1 VNRYRYGKDDMTF
14 ITNLRLNLEDLRTA
28 KEIDEASLSE
38 VRNTIDNV
46 EVELQNKD
54 TLINELRNN
63 TNTIISEK
71 IVLEQENIILSDQ
84 IAGLL
89 EEKANLE
96 NNIRILQQ
104 HRAQIPSKNLVTT
117 FRQSLDSMAGK
128 LTEPE
133 SKANYIISS
142 MNVKLRT
149 NLSLKD
155 DELQFQLPKPD
166 DIIPPENLSTI
177 EFTIRSTPKEPDL
190 SEYIEVPDLTGM
202 TLEEAEYVITDA
214 GFKPGTTSEKNS
226 NSPQGMV
233 IDQMPSACSLAIPG
247 DAIDITVSKI
257 INIEV
262 PNIVGLDIDSGEQV
276 LINSQLEVGEITE
289 QSSKSTSGTILIQ
302 SIEAGT
308 TVLVGTPVDIVIAA
322 RETVEVPGLIDKNLD
337 MAKYLIRSAKL
348 KPGNIVKQVST
359 KKADTVLEQ
368 DPPAGTVV
376 LEGECVDMV
385 ISIIEALKVPDVTGK
400 HINEA
405 RTILENKELRIGRII
420 KRTSTL
426 GTGTVLDQNLKAGT
440 EVDAGMPLDLVVANQ
455 DIEMIEGIGP
465 ERGSKLKGIG
475 INTIKDLAVADTE
488 TVGELVGRSTATK
501 FISMSKLI
509 DSASQLGSL
518 GIDRQSAELLVKASG
533 IDSVDTLKNAEA
545 DDLYN
550 LCTEAIASGK
560 VEVPMDYSLTQ
571 DTVNR
576 WVKLAQPDR

>member
-1 VNRYRYGKDDMTF
+1 MTF

-117 FRQSLDSMAGK
+117 FRQSLDSMAGT
-128 LTEPE
+128 LDEPE

-149 NLSLKD
+149 NLSLED
-155 DELQFQLPKPD
+155 NELQFQLPKPD

-202 TLEEAEYVITDA
+202 TLEEAEYAITDA

-233 IDQMPSACSLAIPG
+233 IDQIPSACSLAIPG
-247 DAIDITVSKI
+247 AAIDITVSKI
-257 INIEV
+257 IDVEM
-262 PNIVGLDIDSGEQV
+262 PTIVGLDIDSGEQV

-322 RETVEVPGLIDKNLD
+322 RETVEVPGLIGKNLD

-348 KPGNIVKQVST
+348 KPGNIVKKVST

-426 GTGTVLDQNLKAGT
+426 GTGTVLDQNPKAGT

-509 DSASQLGSL
+509 DSTSQLGSL

-533 IDSVDTLKNAEA
+533 IDSVDTLKNAKA

-571 DTVNR
+571 DTVKR
-576 WVKLAQPDR
+576 WVELAQPDR

>member
-1 VNRYRYGKDDMTF
+1 MTF
-14 ITNLRLNLEDLRTA
+14 ITNLRQDLEDLRIA
-28 KEIDEASLSE
+28 KEIDEASLIK
-38 VRNTIDNV
+38 VRNTIENV

-54 TLINELRNN
+54 TLISELRNN
-63 TNTIISEK
+63 TSIIISEK
-71 IVLEQENIILSDQ
+71 IVLEQEKIVLSNQ

-96 NNIRILQQ
+96 NNIQILQQ
-104 HRAQIPSKNLVTT
+104 QRAQIPSKNLVTT
-117 FRQSLDSMAGK
+117 FRQSLDSMAVK

-166 DIIPPENLSTI
+166 DIIPPENLSTV

-202 TLEEAEYVITDA
+202 TLEEAEYAINDA

-233 IDQMPSACSLAIPG
+233 IDQVPSACSLAIPG
-247 DAIDITVSKI
+247 AAIDITVSKI
-257 INIEV
+257 IYVEM

-276 LINSQLEVGEITE
+276 LINSQLEVGVITE
-289 QSSKSTSGTILIQ
+289 QSSKSTSGTILNQ

-308 TVLVGTPVDIVIAA
+308 TTLIGTPVDIVIAA
-322 RETVEVPGLIDKNLD
+322 RETVEVPGLIGKKLD

-359 KKADTVLEQ
+359 EKADTVLEQ
-368 DPPAGTVV
+368 DPPADTAV
-376 LEGECVDMV
+376 LDGESVDMV
-385 ISIIEALKVPDVTGK
+385 ISIIEALQVPDVTGK

-426 GTGTVLDQNLKAGT
+426 GTGIVLDQEPKTGT

-455 DIEMIEGIGP
+455 DLEMIEGIGP
-465 ERGSKLKGIG
+465 ERGSKLKDTG

-488 TVGELVGRSTATK
+488 TVGELVGKSTATK
-501 FISMSKLI
+501 FISMAKLI
-509 DSASQLGSL
+509 DSTSQLDSL
-518 GIDRQSAELLVKASG
+518 GIDRQSAELLVKAGG
-533 IDSVDTLKNAEA
+533 IDSVDTLKNAKA

-560 VEVPMDYSLTQ
+560 VKVPVDYSLKQ
-571 DTVNR
+571 DAVKR
-576 WVKLAQPDR
+576 WVELAQ

>member
-1 VNRYRYGKDDMTF
+1 MTF
-14 ITNLRLNLEDLRTA
+14 ITNLRQNLKDLRIA
-28 KEIDEASLSE
+28 KEIDDASLIE

-54 TLINELRNN
+54 RLINELRNN

-71 IVLEQENIILSDQ
+71 IVLEQENIVRSNQ

-104 HRAQIPSKNLVTT
+104 ERAQIPSKNLVTT
-117 FRQSLDSMAGK
+117 FRQSLDSMA
-128 LTEPE
+128 
-133 SKANYIISS
+133 YIISS

-149 NLSLKD
+149 NLSLQD

-177 EFTIRSTPKEPDL
+177 EFTIRSTPKELDL

-202 TLEEAEYVITDA
+202 TLEEAEYAITDV

-247 DAIDITVSKI
+247 AAIDITISKI
-257 INIEV
+257 IYVEM
-262 PNIVGLDIDSGEQV
+262 PNIVGLDIDSGEEV
-276 LINSQLEVGEITE
+276 LINSQLEVGEITD
-289 QSSKSTSGTILIQ
+289 QPSKSTSGTILNQ

-308 TVLVGTPVDIVIAA
+308 NTLIGTPVDIVIAA
-322 RETVEVPGLIDKNLD
+322 RETVEVPGLIGKKLD

-368 DPPAGTVV
+368 DPPAGTAV
-376 LEGECVDMV
+376 LEGECVDLV

-400 HINEA
+400 LINEA

-426 GTGTVLDQNLKAGT
+426 GTGTVLDQNPKAGT
-440 EVDAGMPLDLVVANQ
+440 EVDAGITLDLIVANQ

-465 ERGSKLKGIG
+465 ERGSKLKDIG

-488 TVGELVGRSTATK
+488 TVGELVGKSTATK
-501 FISMSKLI
+501 FISMAKLI
-509 DSASQLGSL
+509 DSTSQLGSL
-518 GIDRQSAELLVKASG
+518 GIDRQSSELLVKAGG
-533 IDSVDTLKNAEA
+533 IYSVDTLKNAKA

-550 LCTEAIASGK
+550 LCEEAIASGK

-571 DTVNR
+571 DTVKR
-576 WVKLAQPDR
+576 WVELAQPDR

>member
-1 VNRYRYGKDDMTF
+1 MTF
-14 ITNLRLNLEDLRTA
+14 ITNLRQNLENLRIA
-28 KEIDEASLSE
+28 KEIDEASLIE
-38 VRNTIDNV
+38 FRNTIDNV

-54 TLINELRNN
+54 TLINELRKK
-63 TNTIISEK
+63 TNTIISDK

-96 NNIRILQQ
+96 NNIQILQQ
-104 HRAQIPSKNLVTT
+104 QRAQIQSKNLVTT
-117 FRQSLDSMAGK
+117 FRQSLDSMAGN
-128 LTEPE
+128 LNEPE

-142 MNVKLRT
+142 MDVKLKT

-190 SEYIEVPDLTGM
+190 SEHIEVPDLTGM
-202 TLEEAEYVITDA
+202 TREEAEYAITDA
-214 GFKPGTTSEKNS
+214 GFKPGTTSEKSS

-233 IDQMPSACSLAIPG
+233 IDQIPSACSLAIPG
-247 DAIDITVSKI
+247 DAIDITISKI
-257 INIEV
+257 INVEV

-289 QSSKSTSGTILIQ
+289 QSSKSTSGTILNQ

-308 TVLVGTPVDIVIAA
+308 IALVGTPVDIVIAA
-322 RETVEVPGLIDKNLD
+322 RETVEVPGLIGKKLD

-348 KPGNIVKQVST
+348 VPGNIVKQVST
-359 KKADTVLEQ
+359 EKADTVLEQ
-368 DPPAGTVV
+368 DPPAGTAV
-376 LEGECVDMV
+376 LEGESVDLV

-405 RTILENKELRIGRII
+405 RTILENKEFRIGRII

-426 GTGTVLDQNLKAGT
+426 GTGTVLDQNPKACT

-501 FISMSKLI
+501 FISMAKLI
-509 DSASQLGSL
+509 DSTSQLGSL
-518 GIDRQSAELLVKASG
+518 GIDRQSAELLVKAGG
-533 IDSVDTLKNAEA
+533 IYSVDKLKNAGAIE
-545 DDLYN
+545 LYN
-550 LCTEAIASGK
+550 LCNEAIASGK

-571 DTVNR
+571 DAVKR
-576 WVKLAQPDR
+576 WVELAH

>member
-1 VNRYRYGKDDMTF
+1 MTF
-14 ITNLRLNLEDLRTA
+14 ITNLRQNLENLRIA
-28 KEIDEASLSE
+28 KEIDEASLIE

-54 TLINELRNN
+54 TLINELRKK
-63 TNTIISEK
+63 TNTIISDK

-96 NNIRILQQ
+96 NNIQILQQ
-104 HRAQIPSKNLVTT
+104 QRAQIQSKNLVTT
-117 FRQSLDSMAGK
+117 FRQSLDSMAGN
-128 LTEPE
+128 LNEPE

-142 MNVKLRT
+142 MDVKLKT

-190 SEYIEVPDLTGM
+190 SEHIEVPDLTGM
-202 TLEEAEYVITDA
+202 TREEAEYAITDA
-214 GFKPGTTSEKNS
+214 GFKPGTTSEKSS
-226 NSPQGMV
+226 NSSQGMV
-233 IDQMPSACSLAIPG
+233 IDQIPSACSLAIPG
-247 DAIDITVSKI
+247 DAIDITISKI
-257 INIEV
+257 INVEV

-289 QSSKSTSGTILIQ
+289 QSSKSTSGTILNQ

-308 TVLVGTPVDIVIAA
+308 IALVGTPVDIVIAA
-322 RETVEVPGLIDKNLD
+322 REAVEVPGLIGKKLD

-348 KPGNIVKQVST
+348 VPGNIVKQVST
-359 KKADTVLEQ
+359 EKADTVLEQ
-368 DPPAGTVV
+368 DPPAGTAV
-376 LEGECVDMV
+376 LEGESVDLV

-405 RTILENKELRIGRII
+405 RTILENKEFRIGRII

-426 GTGTVLDQNLKAGT
+426 GTGTVLDQNPKAFT
-440 EVDAGMPLDLVVANQ
+440 EVDAGMPLDLVVANE

-501 FISMSKLI
+501 FISMAKLI
-509 DSASQLGSL
+509 DSTSQLGSL
-518 GIDRQSAELLVKASG
+518 GIDRQSAELLVKAGG
-533 IDSVDTLKNAEA
+533 IYSVDKLKNAGASE
-545 DDLYN
+545 LYN
-550 LCTEAIASGK
+550 LCNEAIASGK

-571 DTVNR
+571 DAVKR
-576 WVKLAQPDR
+576 WVELAH

>member
-14 ITNLRLNLEDLRTA
+14 ITNLRQNLENLRIA
-28 KEIDEASLSE
+28 KEIDEASLIE
-38 VRNTIDNV
+38 FRNTIDNV

-54 TLINELRNN
+54 TLINELRKK
-63 TNTIISEK
+63 TNTIISDK

-96 NNIRILQQ
+96 NNIQILQQ
-104 HRAQIPSKNLVTT
+104 HRAQIQSKNLVTT
-117 FRQSLDSMAGK
+117 FRQSLDSMAGN
-128 LTEPE
+128 LNEPE

-142 MNVKLRT
+142 MDVKLKT

-190 SEYIEVPDLTGM
+190 SEHIEVPDLTGM
-202 TLEEAEYVITDA
+202 TREEAEYAITDA
-214 GFKPGTTSEKNS
+214 GFKPGTTSEKSS

-233 IDQMPSACSLAIPG
+233 IDQIPSACSLAIPG
-247 DAIDITVSKI
+247 DAIDITISKI
-257 INIEV
+257 INVEV

-289 QSSKSTSGTILIQ
+289 QSSKSTSGTILNQ

-308 TVLVGTPVDIVIAA
+308 IALVGTPVDIVIAA
-322 RETVEVPGLIDKNLD
+322 RETVEVPGLIGKKLD

-348 KPGNIVKQVST
+348 VPGNIVKQVST
-359 KKADTVLEQ
+359 EKADTVLEQ
-368 DPPAGTVV
+368 DPPAGTAV
-376 LEGECVDMV
+376 LEGESVDLV

-405 RTILENKELRIGRII
+405 RTILENKEFRIGRII

-426 GTGTVLDQNLKAGT
+426 GTGTVLDQNPKACT

-501 FISMSKLI
+501 FISMAKLI
-509 DSASQLGSL
+509 DSTSQLGSL
-518 GIDRQSAELLVKASG
+518 GIDRQSAELLVKAGG
-533 IDSVDTLKNAEA
+533 IYSVDKLKNAGAIE
-545 DDLYN
+545 LYN
-550 LCTEAIASGK
+550 LCNEAIASGK

-571 DTVNR
+571 DAVKR
-576 WVKLAQPDR
+576 WVELAH

>member
-14 ITNLRLNLEDLRTA
+14 ITNLRQNLENLRIA
-28 KEIDEASLSE
+28 KEIDEASLIE

-54 TLINELRNN
+54 TLINELRKK
-63 TNTIISEK
+63 TNTIISDK

-96 NNIRILQQ
+96 NNIQILQQ
-104 HRAQIPSKNLVTT
+104 QRAQIQSKNLVTT
-117 FRQSLDSMAGK
+117 FRQSLDSMAGN
-128 LTEPE
+128 LNEPE

-142 MNVKLRT
+142 MDVKLKT

-190 SEYIEVPDLTGM
+190 SEHIEVPDLTGM
-202 TLEEAEYVITDA
+202 TREEAEYAITDA
-214 GFKPGTTSEKNS
+214 GFKPGTTSEKSS

-233 IDQMPSACSLAIPG
+233 IDQIPSACSLAIPG
-247 DAIDITVSKI
+247 DAIDITISKI
-257 INIEV
+257 INVEV

-289 QSSKSTSGTILIQ
+289 QSSKSTSGTILNQ

-308 TVLVGTPVDIVIAA
+308 IALVSTPVDIVIAA
-322 RETVEVPGLIDKNLD
+322 RETVEVPGLIGKKLD

-348 KPGNIVKQVST
+348 VPGNIVKQVST
-359 KKADTVLEQ
+359 EKADTVLEQ
-368 DPPAGTVV
+368 DPPAGTAV
-376 LEGECVDMV
+376 LEGESVDLV

-405 RTILENKELRIGRII
+405 RTILENKEFRIGRII

-426 GTGTVLDQNLKAGT
+426 GTGTVLDQNPKACT

-501 FISMSKLI
+501 FISMAKLI
-509 DSASQLGSL
+509 DSTSQLGSL
-518 GIDRQSAELLVKASG
+518 GIDRQSAELLVKAGG
-533 IDSVDTLKNAEA
+533 IYSVDKLKNAGAIE
-545 DDLYN
+545 LYN
-550 LCTEAIASGK
+550 LCNEAIASGK

-571 DTVNR
+571 DAVKR
-576 WVKLAQPDR
+576 WVELAH

>member
-1 VNRYRYGKDDMTF
+1 MTF
-14 ITNLRLNLEDLRTA
+14 ITNLRQDLEDLRIA
-28 KEIDEASLSE
+28 KEIDEASLIK
-38 VRNTIDNV
+38 VRNTIENV

-54 TLINELRNN
+54 TLISELRNN
-63 TNTIISEK
+63 TSIIISEK
-71 IVLEQENIILSDQ
+71 IVLEQEKIVLSNQ

-96 NNIRILQQ
+96 NNIQILQQ
-104 HRAQIPSKNLVTT
+104 QRAQIPSKNLVTT
-117 FRQSLDSMAGK
+117 FRQSLDSMAVK

-166 DIIPPENLSTI
+166 DIIPPENLSTV

-202 TLEEAEYVITDA
+202 TLEEAEYAINDA

-233 IDQMPSACSLAIPG
+233 IDQVPSACSLAIPG
-247 DAIDITVSKI
+247 AAIDITVSKI
-257 INIEV
+257 IYVEM

-289 QSSKSTSGTILIQ
+289 QSSKSTSGTILNQ

-308 TVLVGTPVDIVIAA
+308 TTLIGTPVDIVIAA
-322 RETVEVPGLIDKNLD
+322 RETVEVPGLIGKKLD

-359 KKADTVLEQ
+359 EKADTVLEQ
-368 DPPAGTVV
+368 DPPADTAV
-376 LEGECVDMV
+376 LDGESVDMV
-385 ISIIEALKVPDVTGK
+385 ISIIEALQVPDVTGK

-426 GTGTVLDQNLKAGT
+426 GTGIVLDQEPKTGT

-455 DIEMIEGIGP
+455 DLEMIEGIGP
-465 ERGSKLKGIG
+465 ERGSKLKDTG

-488 TVGELVGRSTATK
+488 TVGELVGKSTATK
-501 FISMSKLI
+501 FISMAKLI
-509 DSASQLGSL
+509 DSTSQLDSL
-518 GIDRQSAELLVKASG
+518 GIDRQSAELLVKAGG
-533 IDSVDTLKNAEA
+533 IDSVDTLKNAKA

-550 LCTEAIASGK
+550 LCTEAIASSK
-560 VEVPMDYSLTQ
+560 VKVPVDYSLKQ
-571 DTVNR
+571 DAVKR
-576 WVKLAQPDR
+576 WVELAQ

>member
-1 VNRYRYGKDDMTF
+1 MTF

>member
-1 VNRYRYGKDDMTF
+1 MTF

-71 IVLEQENIILSDQ
+71 IMLEQENIILSDQ

-117 FRQSLDSMAGK
+117 FRQSLDSMAGT
-128 LTEPE
+128 LDEPE

-149 NLSLKD
+149 NLSLED
-155 DELQFQLPKPD
+155 NELQFQLPKPD

-202 TLEEAEYVITDA
+202 TLEEAEYAITDA
-214 GFKPGTTSEKNS
+214 GFKRGTTSEKNS

-233 IDQMPSACSLAIPG
+233 IDQIPSACSLAIPG
-247 DAIDITVSKI
+247 AAIDLTVSKI
-257 INIEV
+257 IDVEM
-262 PNIVGLDIDSGEQV
+262 PTIVGLDIDSGEQV

-289 QSSKSTSGTILIQ
+289 QSSKSTSRTILIQ

-337 MAKYLIRSAKL
+337 MATYLIRSAKL
-348 KPGNIVKQVST
+348 KPGNIVKKVST

-385 ISIIEALKVPDVTGK
+385 ISIIEALKVPDVTGM

-426 GTGTVLDQNLKAGT
+426 GTGTVLDQNPKAGT

-533 IDSVDTLKNAEA
+533 IDSVDTLKNAKA

-571 DTVNR
+571 DTVKR
-576 WVKLAQPDR
+576 WVELAQPDR

>member
-1 VNRYRYGKDDMTF
+1 MTF
-14 ITNLRLNLEDLRTA
+14 ITNLRQNLENLRIT
-28 KEIDEASLSE
+28 KEIDEASLIE

-63 TNTIISEK
+63 SNTIISEK
-71 IVLEQENIILSDQ
+71 IVLEQENIVLSDQ

-96 NNIRILQQ
+96 NNIQILQQ
-104 HRAQIPSKNLVTT
+104 QRAQIPSENLVTT

-142 MNVKLRT
+142 MNVKLKT

-202 TLEEAEYVITDA
+202 TRDEAEYAITDA

-233 IDQMPSACSLAIPG
+233 IDQIPSACSLAIPG

-289 QSSKSTSGTILIQ
+289 QSSKSTSGTILNQ

-308 TVLVGTPVDIVIAA
+308 TALVGTPVDIVIAS
-322 RETVEVPGLIDKNLD
+322 RETVEVPGLIGKKLD

-359 KKADTVLEQ
+359 EKGDTVLEQ
-368 DPPAGTVV
+368 DPPAGTAV
-376 LEGECVDMV
+376 LEGECVDLV

-400 HINEA
+400 LINEA

-426 GTGTVLDQNLKAGT
+426 GTGTVLDQEPKAGT

-465 ERGSKLKGIG
+465 ERGSKLKDIG
-475 INTIKDLAVADTE
+475 INTIKDLSVADAE
-488 TVGELVGRSTATK
+488 TVGELVGKSTATK
-501 FISMSKLI
+501 FISMAKLI
-509 DSASQLGSL
+509 DSTSQLGSL
-518 GIDRQSAELLVKASG
+518 GIDRQSAELLVKAGG
-533 IDSVDTLKNAEA
+533 IDSVDALKNAESGE
-545 DDLYN
+545 LYN

-571 DTVNR
+571 DAVKQ
-576 WVKLAQPDR
+576 WVELAQ

>member
-1 VNRYRYGKDDMTF
+1 VNEDDMTF
-14 ITNLRLNLEDLRTA
+14 ISNLRQKLEDLRIA
-28 KEIDEASLSE
+28 KEIDEASLIE

-54 TLINELRNN
+54 TQINELREN

-71 IVLEQENIILSDQ
+71 IVLEQENIIRSDK

-104 HRAQIPSKNLVTT
+104 QRAQISSKNLITT

-133 SKANYIISS
+133 SNANYIISS
-142 MNVKLRT
+142 MDVKLKT

-155 DELQFQLPKPD
+155 DEIQFQLPKPD

-177 EFTIRSTPKEPDL
+177 EFTIRSTPKELDL

-202 TLEEAEYVITDA
+202 TLKEAEYAITDA
-214 GFKPGTTSEKNS
+214 GFKPGTTSEKSS

-233 IDQMPSACSLAIPG
+233 IDQIPSACSLAIPG
-247 DAIDITVSKI
+247 AAIDITISKI
-257 INIEV
+257 IYVEM

-276 LINSQLEVGEITE
+276 LINSRLEVGEITE

-308 TVLVGTPVDIVIAA
+308 NVLVGTPVDIVIAG
-322 RETVEVPGLIDKNLD
+322 RDTVEVPGLIGKKLD

-348 KPGNIVKQVST
+348 DLGNIVKQVST
-359 KKADTVLEQ
+359 EKADTVLEQ
-368 DPPAGTVV
+368 DPPAGTSV
-376 LEGECVDMV
+376 LEGESVDIV
-385 ISIIEALKVPDVTGK
+385 ISIIEAIKVPDVTWK
-400 HINEA
+400 HIKEA
-405 RTILENKELRIGRII
+405 RTILENKEFRIGRII

-426 GTGTVLDQNLKAGT
+426 DAGTVLDQVPKAGT
-440 EVDAGMPLDLVVANQ
+440 EVDTGIPLDLVVANQ
-455 DIEMIEGIGP
+455 DIEMIEGIGS
-465 ERGSKLKGIG
+465 ERGSKLRSIN

-488 TVGELVGRSTATK
+488 TVGELVGMSTATK
-501 FISMSKLI
+501 FISMAKLI

-518 GIDRQSAELLVKASG
+518 GIDRQSAELLVKAG
-533 IDSVDTLKNAEA
+533 RIDSVDALKNVKAVE
-545 DDLYN
+545 LYN
-550 LCTEAIASGK
+550 LCKEAIASGK
-560 VEVPMDYSLTQ
+560 VEVPMDYSLTY
-571 DTVNR
+571 DAVKR
-576 WVKLAQPDR
+576 WVELAQ

>member
-1 VNRYRYGKDDMTF
+1 MTF
-14 ITNLRLNLEDLRTA
+14 ITNLRQNLENLRTA
-28 KEIDEASLSE
+28 KEIDEASLIE

-46 EVELQNKD
+46 EIELQNKD

-71 IVLEQENIILSDQ
+71 IVLEQENIVRSNQ

-104 HRAQIPSKNLVTT
+104 ERAQIPSKNLVTT

-128 LTEPE
+128 LDEPE

-149 NLSLKD
+149 NLSLQD
-155 DELQFQLPKPD
+155 NELQFQLPKPD

-177 EFTIRSTPKEPDL
+177 EFTIRSTPKELDL

-202 TLEEAEYVITDA
+202 TLEEAEYAITDA

-247 DAIDITVSKI
+247 AAIDITVSKI
-257 INIEV
+257 IYV
-262 PNIVGLDIDSGEQV
+262 DMPNIVGLDIDSGEEV

-289 QSSKSTSGTILIQ
+289 QSSKSTSETILNQ

-308 TVLVGTPVDIVIAA
+308 TTLIGTPVDIVIAA
-322 RETVEVPGLIDKNLD
+322 RETVEVPGLIGKKLD

-348 KPGNIVKQVST
+348 KPGNIIKQVST
-359 KKADTVLEQ
+359 EKADTVLEQ
-368 DPPAGTVV
+368 DPLAGTAV
-376 LEGECVDMV
+376 LEGECVDIV

-400 HINEA
+400 LINEA

-426 GTGTVLDQNLKAGT
+426 GTGTVLDQNPKADT
-440 EVDAGMPLDLVVANQ
+440 EVDAGIPLDLVVANQ

-465 ERGSKLKGIG
+465 ERGSKLKDIG

-488 TVGELVGRSTATK
+488 TVGELVGKSTATK
-501 FISMSKLI
+501 FISMAKLI

-518 GIDRQSAELLVKASG
+518 GIDRQSAELLVKAAG
-533 IDSVDTLKNAEA
+533 I
-545 DDLYN
+545 
-550 LCTEAIASGK
+550 
-560 VEVPMDYSLTQ
+560 
-571 DTVNR
+571 
-576 WVKLAQPDR
+576 

>member
-14 ITNLRLNLEDLRTA
+14 ITNLRQNLENLRIA
-28 KEIDEASLSE
+28 KEIDEASLIE
-38 VRNTIDNV
+38 FRNTIDNV

-54 TLINELRNN
+54 TLINELRKK
-63 TNTIISEK
+63 TNTIISDK

-96 NNIRILQQ
+96 NNIQILQQ
-104 HRAQIPSKNLVTT
+104 QRAQIQSKNLVTT
-117 FRQSLDSMAGK
+117 FRQSLDSMAGN
-128 LTEPE
+128 LNEPE

-142 MNVKLRT
+142 MDVKLKT

-190 SEYIEVPDLTGM
+190 SEHIEVPDLTGM
-202 TLEEAEYVITDA
+202 TREEAEYAITDA
-214 GFKPGTTSEKNS
+214 GFKPGTTSEKSS

-233 IDQMPSACSLAIPG
+233 IDQIPSACSLAIPG
-247 DAIDITVSKI
+247 DAIDITISKI
-257 INIEV
+257 INVEV

-289 QSSKSTSGTILIQ
+289 QSSKSTSGTILNQ

-308 TVLVGTPVDIVIAA
+308 IALVGTPVDIVIAA
-322 RETVEVPGLIDKNLD
+322 RETVEVPGLIGKKLD

-348 KPGNIVKQVST
+348 VPGNIVKQVST
-359 KKADTVLEQ
+359 EKADTVLEQ
-368 DPPAGTVV
+368 DPPAGTAV
-376 LEGECVDMV
+376 LEGESVDLV

-405 RTILENKELRIGRII
+405 RTILENKEFRIGRII

-426 GTGTVLDQNLKAGT
+426 GTGTVLDQNPKACT

-501 FISMSKLI
+501 FISMAKLI
-509 DSASQLGSL
+509 DSTSQLGSL
-518 GIDRQSAELLVKASG
+518 GIDRQSAELLVKAGG
-533 IDSVDTLKNAEA
+533 IYSVDKLKNAGAIE
-545 DDLYN
+545 LYN
-550 LCTEAIASGK
+550 LCNEAIASGK

-571 DTVNR
+571 DAVKR
-576 WVKLAQPDR
+576 WVELAH

>member
-1 VNRYRYGKDDMTF
+1 MTF
-14 ITNLRLNLEDLRTA
+14 ITKLRQNLEDLRTA
-28 KEIDEASLSE
+28 NEIDEDSLIKVCNS
-38 VRNTIDNV
+38 IDNV

-54 TLINELRNN
+54 TLINDLRNN

-71 IVLEQENIILSDQ
+71 IVLEQENIILSDK

-104 HRAQIPSKNLVTT
+104 QRAQITSENLVTT
-117 FRQSLDSMAGK
+117 FRQSLDSMAVK

-142 MNVKLRT
+142 MDVKLKT

-155 DELQFQLPKPD
+155 NELHFQLPKPD

-202 TLEEAEYVITDA
+202 TLEEAENTITDA
-214 GFKPGTTSEKNS
+214 GFKQGTTIEKKS

-233 IDQMPSACSLAIPG
+233 INQIPSASSLAIPG
-247 DAIDITVSKI
+247 ADIDLTISKI
-257 INIEV
+257 NYVEM
-262 PNIVGLDIDSGEQV
+262 PNIVGLDIDSGEEV
-276 LINSQLEVGEITE
+276 LIKNQLEMGVISE

-308 TVLVGTPVDIVIAA
+308 TTLIGTPVDIVIAA
-322 RETVEVPGLIDKNLD
+322 RETVKVPGLLGKKLD

-348 KPGNIVKQVST
+348 KPGNIIKQVST
-359 KKADTVLEQ
+359 KKADIVLRQ

-376 LEGECVDMV
+376 QEGESVDMV
-385 ISIIEALKVPDVTGK
+385 ISVVEALKVPDVTGK
-400 HINEA
+400 HISEA

-420 KRTSTL
+420 KRSSTL
-426 GTGTVLDQNLKAGT
+426 GTGTVLGQEPKAGT
-440 EVDAGMPLDLVVANQ
+440 AVDAGIPSDLVVANQ

-475 INTIKDLAVADTE
+475 INTIKDLTFADTE
-488 TVGELVGRSTATK
+488 TVGELIGRSKSTK
-501 FISMSKLI
+501 FISMAKLI

-518 GIDRQSAELLVKASG
+518 GIERQSAELLVKACG
-533 IDSVDTLKNAEA
+533 IYSVDALKNSEA
-545 DDLYN
+545 SDLYD
-550 LCTEAIASGK
+550 LCKEAIASGK
-560 VEVPMDYSLTQ
+560 VRVPMDYSLTH
-571 DTVNR
+571 DAVKR
-576 WVKLAQPDR
+576 WVELAQPDT

>member
-1 VNRYRYGKDDMTF
+1 MTF
-14 ITNLRLNLEDLRTA
+14 ITNLRQNLENLRIA
-28 KEIDEASLSE
+28 KEIDEASLIK
-38 VRNTIDNV
+38 VRNSIDNV
-46 EVELQNKD
+46 EVEMQNKD
-54 TLINELRNN
+54 TQINELREN

-71 IVLEQENIILSDQ
+71 IILEQEKIVRSDQ
-84 IAGLL
+84 IARLL

-104 HRAQIPSKNLVTT
+104 QRAQIPSKNLVTT
-117 FRQSLDSMAGK
+117 FRQSLDSMAK
-128 LTEPE
+128 TLDEPE

-142 MNVKLRT
+142 MDVKLKT

-155 DELQFQLPKPD
+155 NELQFQLPKPD

-177 EFTIRSTPKEPDL
+177 EFTIRSTPKELDL
-190 SEYIEVPDLTGM
+190 SEHIEVPDLTGM
-202 TLEEAEYVITDA
+202 TMEKAEYAIADA

-233 IDQMPSACSLAIPG
+233 IDQIPSACSLAIPG
-247 DAIDITVSKI
+247 ADIDITVSKI
-257 INIEV
+257 IYVEM

-308 TVLVGTPVDIVIAA
+308 TVLVGTPVEIVIAA
-322 RETVEVPGLIDKNLD
+322 RENVEVPGLIGKKLD
-337 MAKYLIRSAKL
+337 MAKYLMRSAKL

-368 DPPAGTVV
+368 DPPAGTAV
-376 LEGECVDMV
+376 LEGECVDLV

-420 KRTSTL
+420 KRASTM
-426 GTGTVLDQNLKAGT
+426 GTGNVLDQNPKAGT

-475 INTIKDLAVADTE
+475 INTIKDLAVVDTE
-488 TVGELVGRSTATK
+488 TVGELLGRSTATK
-501 FISMSKLI
+501 FISMAKLI

-518 GIDRQSAELLVKASG
+518 GIDRQSAELLVKAGG
-533 IDSVDTLKNAEA
+533 IDSVDSLKNAQA
-545 DDLYN
+545 GDLYN
-550 LCTEAIASGK
+550 LCEEAIASGK
-560 VEVPMDYSLTQ
+560 VEVPVDYSLRQ
-571 DTVNR
+571 DAVNR
-576 WVKLAQPDR
+576 WIELAKQDT

>member
-1 VNRYRYGKDDMTF
+1 MTF
-14 ITNLRLNLEDLRTA
+14 VNNLRKNLEDLRIA

-38 VRNTIDNV
+38 VSKTIDIV
-46 EVELQNKD
+46 DVELQNKD
-54 TLINELRNN
+54 TLISELRNN

-71 IVLEQENIILSDQ
+71 IVLEQENIVRSNQ
-84 IAGLL
+84 IVVLL

-96 NNIRILQQ
+96 NNIRILQKK
-104 HRAQIPSKNLVTT
+104 RAQIPSKNLVTT
-117 FRQSLDSMAGK
+117 FRESLDSMAGK

-142 MNVKLRT
+142 MDVKLRT

-155 DELQFQLPKPD
+155 DELQFQLPKLD

-177 EFTIRSTPKEPDL
+177 EFTIRSTPKEHDL
-190 SEYIEVPDLTGM
+190 SEHIEVPDLTGM
-202 TLEEAEYVITDA
+202 TLEEAEYAITGA

-233 IDQMPSACSLAIPG
+233 IDQIPSACSLAIPG
-247 DAIDITVSKI
+247 AAIDITVSKI
-257 INIEV
+257 IYVEM

-276 LINSQLEVGEITE
+276 LINSQFEVGEITE
-289 QSSKSTSGTILIQ
+289 QSSKSTSGTILNQ

-308 TVLVGTPVDIVIAA
+308 TALVGTSVDIVLAA
-322 RETVEVPGLIDKNLD
+322 RETVEVPGLIGKKLD
-337 MAKYLIRSAKL
+337 MANYLIRSAKL
-348 KPGNIVKQVST
+348 KPGNIVRQVST
-359 KKADTVLEQ
+359 EKADTVLEQ
-368 DPPAGTVV
+368 DPPADTAI
-376 LEGECVDMV
+376 LEGESVDMV
-385 ISIIEALKVPDVTGK
+385 ISIIEALQVPDVTGK

-426 GTGTVLDQNLKAGT
+426 GTGTVLDQNPKAGT
-440 EVDAGMPLDLVVANQ
+440 EVDAGMLLDLVVANQ

-465 ERGSKLKGIG
+465 ERGSKLKDTG

-501 FISMSKLI
+501 FISMARLI
-509 DSASQLGSL
+509 DSTSQLDSL
-518 GIDRQSAELLVKASG
+518 GIDRQSAELLVKAGG
-533 IDSVDTLKNAEA
+533 IDSIDALKNAESGE
-545 DDLYN
+545 LYN

-560 VEVPMDYSLTQ
+560 VEVPVDYSLSQ
-571 DTVNR
+571 DAVKR
-576 WVKLAQPDR
+576 WVELAQ

>member
-1 VNRYRYGKDDMTF
+1 MTF

-28 KEIDEASLSE
+28 KDIDEASLSE
-38 VRNTIDNV
+38 VSNTIDNV
-46 EVELQNKD
+46 EIELQNKD

-117 FRQSLDSMAGK
+117 FRQSLDSMAGT
-128 LTEPE
+128 LDEPE

-149 NLSLKD
+149 NLSLED
-155 DELQFQLPKPD
+155 NELQFQLPKPD

-202 TLEEAEYVITDA
+202 ILEEAEYAITDA
-214 GFKPGTTSEKNS
+214 GFKRGTTSEKNS

-233 IDQMPSACSLAIPG
+233 IDQIPSACSLAIPG
-247 DAIDITVSKI
+247 AAIDLTVSKI
-257 INIEV
+257 IDVEM
-262 PNIVGLDIDSGEQV
+262 PTIVGLDIDSGEQV

-322 RETVEVPGLIDKNLD
+322 REAVEVPGLIGKNLD
-337 MAKYLIRSAKL
+337 MATYLIRSAKL

-376 LEGECVDMV
+376 LDGECVDMV

-426 GTGTVLDQNLKAGT
+426 GTGTVLDQEPKAGT
-440 EVDAGMPLDLVVANQ
+440 EVEEGMPLDLVVANQ

-465 ERGSKLKGIG
+465 ERGSKLRDIG

-488 TVGELVGRSTATK
+488 TVGELVGKSTATK
-501 FISMSKLI
+501 FISMAKLI
-509 DSASQLGSL
+509 DSTSQLGSL
-518 GIDRQSAELLVKASG
+518 GIDRQSAELLVKAGG
-533 IDSVDTLKNAEA
+533 IDSVNALKNAKA
-545 DDLYN
+545 DYLYN

-560 VEVPMDYSLTQ
+560 VEVPVDYSLKQ
-571 DTVNR
+571 DAVKR
-576 WVKLAQPDR
+576 WVELAQ

>member
-1 VNRYRYGKDDMTF
+1 MTF
-14 ITNLRLNLEDLRTA
+14 ITNLRQDLEDLRIA
-28 KEIDEASLSE
+28 KEIDEASLIK
-38 VRNTIDNV
+38 VRNTIENV

-54 TLINELRNN
+54 TLISELRNN
-63 TNTIISEK
+63 TSIIISEK
-71 IVLEQENIILSDQ
+71 IVLEQEKIVLSNQ

-96 NNIRILQQ
+96 NNIQILQQ
-104 HRAQIPSKNLVTT
+104 QRAQIPSKNLVTT
-117 FRQSLDSMAGK
+117 FRQSLDSMAVK

-166 DIIPPENLSTI
+166 DIIPPENLSTV

-202 TLEEAEYVITDA
+202 TLEEAEYAINDA

-233 IDQMPSACSLAIPG
+233 IDQVPSACSLAIPG
-247 DAIDITVSKI
+247 AAIDITVSKI
-257 INIEV
+257 IYVEM

-276 LINSQLEVGEITE
+276 LINSQLEVGVITE
-289 QSSKSTSGTILIQ
+289 QSSNSTSGTILIQ

-308 TVLVGTPVDIVIAA
+308 TTLIGTPVDIVIAA
-322 RETVEVPGLIDKNLD
+322 RETVEVPGLIGKKLD

-359 KKADTVLEQ
+359 EKADTVLEQ
-368 DPPAGTVV
+368 DPPADTAV
-376 LEGECVDMV
+376 LDGESVDMV
-385 ISIIEALKVPDVTGK
+385 ISIIEALQVPDVTGK

-426 GTGTVLDQNLKAGT
+426 GTGIVLDQEPKTGT

-455 DIEMIEGIGP
+455 DLEMIEGIGP
-465 ERGSKLKGIG
+465 ERGSKLKDTG

-488 TVGELVGRSTATK
+488 TVGELVGKSTATK
-501 FISMSKLI
+501 FISMAKLI
-509 DSASQLGSL
+509 DSTSQLDSL
-518 GIDRQSAELLVKASG
+518 GIDRQSAELLVKAGG
-533 IDSVDTLKNAEA
+533 IDSVDTLKNAKA

-560 VEVPMDYSLTQ
+560 VKVPVDYSLKQ
-571 DTVNR
+571 DAVKR
-576 WVKLAQPDR
+576 WVELAQ